1 MEQQPV
7 LVHNQKGLLGDI
19 NIYKRIVD
27 SKEYI
32 SYKENTGYYHSDIC
46 ISNPLVGQAPLSM
59 TVLALLFPVK
69 KVLILGAGLFANS
82 IQMSLLLNNDVQI
95 TAVDLEES
103 LYDLGK
109 KFLHIDEYKN
119 INFVAMDAK
128 QFILQNTEKFDYIIV
143 DLFQDSSMPVDYLTD
158 EFYAQIYKSLNEE
171 GVLVINSNM
180 PELKFISKNN
190 QRTNP
195 VTVLQSTLFHNGFE
209 TIYGNDTFNLGII
222 YAFKGKINRSF
233 KELLLN
239 GYKDYSLNIHV
250 RVALAAIYLMAYQY
264 DNNCSVDVFSESDKS
279 HYNKIFKSFL
289 IKSIMESD
297 KRQHLKI
304 ENVYDEFSELT
315 YEYFLKEI
323 QKGKGGYD
331 INDINYYNKVMNI
344 IKENQSLIEPNK
356 MMRYVKFGL
365 QLDSLLSEDLQEV
378 SFGKYFL
385 AINRVRKNKAEEAE
399 KYFDLIFQNLK

>member
-7 LVHNQKGLLGDI
+7 LIHNQKGLLGDI

-82 IQMSLLLNNDVQI
+82 IQMSLLLNNNVQI
-95 TAVDLEES
+95 TAVDLEEC

-109 KFLHIDEYKN
+109 SFLHIDEYKN
-119 INFVAMDAK
+119 IHFLAMDAK
-128 QFILQNTEKFDYIIV
+128 QFILQNTDKFDYIIV
-143 DLFQDSSMPVDYLTD
+143 DLFQDASIPVDYLTD
-158 EFYAQIYKSLNEE
+158 EFYAKIYQSLNED
-171 GVLVINSNM
+171 GILVINSNM
-180 PELKFISKNN
+180 PELKFISKDNE
-190 QRTNP
+190 RTNP

-222 YAFKGKINRSF
+222 YAFKGKLNRSF

-239 GYKDYSLNIHV
+239 GYMDYSLNIHV
-250 RVALAAIYLMAYQY
+250 RVALAAIYLSAYKY
-264 DNNCSVDVFSESDKS
+264 DNNCSVGVFHESDKA
-279 HYNKIFKSFL
+279 HYNKIFKSFV
-289 IKSIMESD
+289 IKSIMEYD
-297 KRQHLKI
+297 KKQHKKI

-315 YEYFLKEI
+315 YEYFIKEI

-356 MMRYVKFGL
+356 MMRYIKFGP
-365 QLDSLLSEDLQEV
+365 QLDSLLLEDLQEI
-378 SFGKYFL
+378 SFGMYFL
-385 AINRVRKNKAEEAE
+385 AINRVRKNKAKEAE
-399 KYFDLIFQNLK
+399 KYFDLIFKNSK